1 MRAID
6 PKARPDLAV
15 AAVHALCWYLVD
27 LGNPEKARAC
37 FVLGEPLF
45 NSQPDMLIQA
55 HRAWLCAHIDYALGL
70 HQSAEIFYRCAA
82 KEFAKQG
89 IAYER
94 ALVLLDLC
102 LPLAAQNRPDELAAV
117 ANEILPEFERIG
129 IGREAMASRLLL
141 SAATQA
147 SIARR
152 LKGIEKVSRLV
163 QQALPPART
172 LPDV

>member
-1 MRAID
+1 VID

-15 AAVHALCWYLVD
+15 AAVHAFCWYLVD
-27 LGNPEKARAC
+27 AGNPGMARAC
-37 FVLGEPLF
+37 FVVGEPLF
-45 NSQPDMLIQA
+45 NSQPDALIQA
-55 HRAWLCAHIDYALGL
+55 HRAWLCAHIDHALGL
-70 HQSAEIFYRCAA
+70 DQSAEILYRFAA
-82 KEFAKQG
+82 DGFAKHE

-102 LPLAAQNRPDELAAV
+102 LPLAAMDRPDELAAV
-117 ANEILPEFERIG
+117 AAEILPEFERIG

-147 SIARR
+147 SVARR
-152 LKGIEKVSRLV
+152 LKTVEKVSRLV

-172 LPDV
+172 LPDL